1 MAKKK
6 SSSPRAAA
14 QGTSSVN
21 TNSFTKG
28 MNKDVAPSFEGK
40 QSWWHARNAANNS
53 EDGDLGMI
61 GNEPSNLMCGVI
73 PYTVIGAIHRYG
85 DEWVIYSTD
94 DINSEIGTFDDSECT
109 YTTLVNDQCLNFN
122 KKFLITGA
130 AKENF
135 DCTWQVYWDDGNNPS
150 RTLNIDKIPWNQ
162 IQVTGPDIDGSDC
175 VEYEDIIPR
184 TLNCEKIRLAPLVD
198 TPCINLSQSVD
209 SGMISNGSYQ
219 AFIAYTENEQKVGDY
234 IGISNIQTIFDHLG
248 TSGSLDIEV
257 SNLDEKYE
265 YYELVILR
273 RNQGQ
278 TSAKKIGLYST
289 QQKKINIDY
298 IDEALPPV
306 DLIQIPLM
314 SPAYEKSES
323 MFVVNDWLIRQGPVE
338 QFDFNYQPLANNI
351 KVEWV
356 TNSLPS
362 NYYHKGGNKYNFLR
376 DEQYAFFIRWIYNTG
391 ERSSSY
397 HIPGRAPELYNVVTR
412 QITNVPGPDVYNE
425 DEFFNGANVLNTT
438 DGEKLFKVYNT
449 ASVESTAVSQLPD
462 GSTITSR
469 GNMGYWESTERYP
482 NEPDIWGDLCGKPIR
497 HHKMPTEEVGPT
509 VALSNTGIDL
519 INILGVQFNNIERPK
534 YNDGTYIP
542 NVVGYELLRGSRLGA
557 KSILGKGLFRN
568 MREYTVPN
576 PEDLIGGETV
586 QGLYPN
592 HPYNDL
598 RPDVYFQDGVND
610 KLTEGCNKFGE
621 SIDDFAPLD
630 GYSKSVFTFSSP
642 DLMFKQPFLN
652 AYETRLYGE
661 LSGRSSG
668 YFIPSEDHPQQK
680 IIRGIAAFA
689 SAIIGFGYALHQ
701 LRGTTGRNA
710 TSNSTNLSSTTVKG
724 EEIKGKAQRGNNG
737 FVTLTVPPGVA
748 TVNWTPRS
756 GGEISGG
763 DFQGPWDDRFN
774 DYIDAARDQ
783 AVASAEAAGGNENA
797 AGIDFDLN
805 ATNLIDALAG
815 IGDLYIGGNSARN
828 AEDYNAE
835 KDQQDGAIPGIQTGK
850 VERTRSNDTNVSNL
864 PQFLKIATNLLSTQ
878 TNIAIAGNEII
889 DAFYNSTDYRDYMWK
904 YNSDGQFTDFT
915 PINNGLWRIKNED
928 SNYLGSSFQTF
939 DSGKYKINNLFRP
952 TTVAVSLSEEIANP
966 TVQDNSRFVVGGS
979 VNADGTENVHSDDYF
994 VSPGKDNPRGSDI
1007 SAHYGALKFNFD
1019 NQYGQLSGIKQ
1030 IPMRGCVELLD
1041 PEKPLGYLY
1050 SSAPSF
1056 AGDTF
1061 VGRYTEKTIM
1071 PIFTRYLL
1079 GEPDGFT
1086 FDYALY
1092 VNIPYP
1098 RYWMNSQRFDIT
1110 NLARAVSSLGLTG
1123 LIGGWDDIVPND
1135 LYYLDRGENSCGGAF
1150 DSSTWNG
1157 SDPNGFFEMRY
1168 AYGYTHTNGIL
1179 DFYVESDVN
1188 LAHRDW
1194 EDEPQKRIYEPYDYN
1209 DVDALFH
1216 ARIEKADNFYK
1227 YDESLSP
1234 SKFPT
1239 QMTSFG
1245 LVQPLDYD
1253 PITAEECFVNYPKR
1267 LIYSLQAQEES
1278 KKDFW
1283 RVFLQNNYKDF
1294 KNDVSVIKPIN
1305 KSGALI
1311 FFPHLSPQMFQGLD
1325 TLRTQLD
1332 TKLTIGDG
1340 GLFSQ
1345 PFQNVANADLSN
1357 EYGSSESLRGV
1368 INTPL
1373 GLFFISQAQ
1382 GKIFQYGGK
1391 GLDPISNN
1399 GMKWWFAKYLPSKF
1413 VKQFPESE
1421 NSVWSDNPVAGVGCH
1436 VIYDSVDDIVYFM
1449 KKDYQLKSQYIATA
1463 EFTDSIAKPITIT
1476 LGANSIPVDIG
1487 DPLYFDDCSW
1497 TVSYDP
1503 KAKAW
1508 ISFHDWHPGLALPS
1522 INHFFTTNAF
1532 EDLNNPS
1539 CPPGYTFNPVNGL
1552 CEISINE
1559 VEDSEVTVTN
1569 IAADITGGATN
1580 CLLDIVIAMD
1590 VSGSTTPSGPPNY
1603 TPMVFDA
1610 AGNLVPGTGVMGNTD
1625 NGTAQLRW
1633 LDVFMNSTEVT
1644 DALAAGTMQI
1654 GTTMWAGAS
1663 TQLLQ
1668 GGLSMNSNATG
1679 VSLCN
1684 LYTANWP
1691 AGGGTNANNA
1701 IFGTGG
1707 INSPLTGNGGL
1718 AMLNNKSASSF
1729 SAQYP
1734 GRTQDPSF
1742 RQVLIV
1748 VTDGTQGANANSTA
1762 NGVPQYQDS
1771 AIIATGR
1778 PNANTG
1784 NWAAGAN
1791 QSADIDLQDE
1801 HKQEIFAVYC
1811 GATNPVPGVT
1821 ALLDSISNTTYDVPN
1836 STPGPNQYTMAANNN
1851 QSLLDSATAIAG
1863 DVCSIPFVCECP
1875 TGYTLVYPDPSTSTY
1890 SSSTGTCSDDPN
1902 LAPICRK
1909 VECECPPI
1917 TVPGTVVTELGTCPD
1932 SAPLIYQIGDPNF
1945 IQPDPARCNYFYYI
1959 STQANYVYGGIWRH
1973 NVRCDSFA
1981 NFYNVDYPWEID
1993 LISNTGQAVNTIRS
2007 FEYQLET
2014 YVYKGDP
2021 QYNMCGGDK
2030 WEDLDFNFDAS
2041 IIYNNDQ
2048 TSGLLELNPQPVNSP
2063 WANLNYPIVN
2073 LNSIDILVSKVEHKF
2088 RFNQF
2093 WDITRD
2099 RGEFTNVEQ
2108 SIFNTESNGYIR
2120 PLNTI
2125 NLNYQKSP
2133 TERKKFRHYSN
2144 NLILRRNVSGN
2155 RKMLLRLNNTKL
2167 LLSQR

>member
-6 SSSPRAAA
+6 SSSPRGT
-14 QGTSSVN
+14 QGQGSSSVN

-28 MNKDVAPSFEGK
+28 MNKDVTPSFESK
-40 QSWWHARNAANNS
+40 ESWWHARNVANNS
-53 EDGDLGMI
+53 EDGDLGII
-61 GNEPSNLMCGVI
+61 GNEPSNLLCGVI

-85 DEWVIYSTD
+85 DEWIIYSTD
-94 DINSEIGTFDDSECT
+94 NINSEIGTFDDSECK
-109 YTTLVNDQCLNFN
+109 YTALVNDQCLNFN

-130 AKENF
+130 SKENF

-150 RTLNIDKIPWNQ
+150 RTLNIDKIPWKQEQ
-162 IQVTGPDIDGSDC
+162 ITGPDINGSDC
-175 VEYEDIIPR
+175 VEFADIIPR

-198 TPCINLSQSVD
+198 TPCVEITQSVD
-209 SGMISNGSYQ
+209 SGQVANGAYQ

-234 IGISNIQTIFDHLG
+234 IGISNIQTIFSHLG
-248 TSGSLDIEV
+248 TNGSLDISV
-257 SNLDEKYE
+257 SNLDEKYD

-298 IDEALPPV
+298 IDEALV
-306 DLIQIPLM
+306 AIDLVQIPLM

-338 QFDFNYQPLANNI
+338 QFDFNYQPIANDI

-356 TNSLPS
+356 TNSVPS

-397 HIPGRAPELYNVVTR
+397 HIPGRAPEVVN
-412 QITNVPGPDVYNE
+412 IGGVPYSE
-425 DEFFNGANVLNTT
+425 DQLFSGDNVLNTV

-449 ASVESTAVSQLPD
+449 ATVESTAVSQLPD

-469 GNMGYWESTERYP
+469 GKMGFWESTERYP
-482 NEPDIWGDLCGKPIR
+482 NEPDIWGDLCGKFIR
-497 HHKMPTEEVGPT
+497 HHKMPTEETGPS
-509 VALSNTGIDL
+509 VALSNTGDDL
-519 INILGVQFNNIERPK
+519 INLLGVQFNNIGRPK

-542 NVVGYELLRGSRLGA
+542 NVVGYELLKGSRLGA

-568 MREYTVPN
+568 MRKYKVPN
-576 PEDLIGGETV
+576 PEDLIGNGV

-598 RPDVYFQDGVND
+598 RPDVYFQNGTND
-610 KLTEGCNKFGE
+610 KLTNGCDNFGD
-621 SIDDFAPLD
+621 SIDRFKPLGFAGIVD
-630 GYSKSVFTFSSP
+630 GEQSGYSQSVFTFSSP
-642 DLMFKQPFLN
+642 DLNFTKPFLN
-652 AYETRLYGE
+652 AYETRLYGQI
-661 LSGRSSG
+661 SGRSSG
-668 YFIPSEDHPQQK
+668 YFIPSEDHPKQK

-689 SAIIGFGYALHQ
+689 AAIIGFGYAIHQ
-701 LRGTTGRNA
+701 LRGTTGKNA

-724 EEIKGKAQRGNNG
+724 EEIIGRRQGGGGG
-737 FVTLTVPPGVA
+737 FITLTVPPGVA
-748 TVNWTPRS
+748 TVNLNNRN

-763 DFQGPWDDRFN
+763 DFQGPWDDRFD
-774 DYIDAARDQ
+774 DYIDAARNEAIRSGEDSGTLMN
-783 AVASAEAAGGNENA
+783 ASGTIDLAPESGAQGGF
-797 AGIDFDLN
+797 G
-805 ATNLIDALAG
+805 LAG
-815 IGDLYIGGNSARN
+815 LADLYAGASGTDNAEQRN
-828 AEDYNAE
+828 ADNNAE
-835 KDQQDGAIPGIQTGK
+835 DGAIPGVQSGK
-850 VERTRSNDTNVSNL
+850 VETSKLKDTNVSNL
-864 PQFLKIATNLLSTQ
+864 PRFLRVVTNILSMQ

-889 DAFYNSTDYRDYMWK
+889 DGFYNSTDFRDYMWK

-915 PINNGLWRIKNED
+915 PVSSGLWRIKNED
-928 SNYLGSSFQTF
+928 SNYIGSSFQTF
-939 DSGKYKINNLFRP
+939 DNGKYKINNLFRP
-952 TTVAVSLSEEIANP
+952 NTVAVSLSKNIDDP

-979 VNADGTENVHSDDYF
+979 VNADGTDSPHSDGYF
-994 VSPGKDNPRGSDI
+994 LSPGKDNPRSSNI
-1007 SAHYGALKFNFD
+1007 SGHYGALKFNFD

-1041 PEKPLGYLY
+1041 PEKPLAYLY
-1050 SSAPSF
+1050 SSQPIF

-1061 VGRYTEKTIM
+1061 VGRYTEKNIM
-1071 PIFTRYLL
+1071 PIYTRYLL
-1079 GEPDGFT
+1079 GQPDGFT

-1110 NLARAVSSLGLTG
+1110 NLARAISSLGLSG
-1123 LIGGWDDIVPND
+1123 IFGGWDDIVPND
-1135 LYYLDRGENSCGGAF
+1135 LYYLDRGENSCSDMF
-1150 DSSTWNG
+1150 DASTWNG
-1157 SDPNGFFEMRY
+1157 DDPNGFFEMRY

-1179 DFYVESDVN
+1179 DFYTESDVN
-1188 LAHRDW
+1188 LANRDW
-1194 EDEPQKRIYEPYDYN
+1194 EDEPKKRIYEPYDYN
-1209 DVDALFH
+1209 DVDELFH
-1216 ARIEKADNFYK
+1216 AKIEKADNFYK
-1227 YDESLSP
+1227 YDDSLSP

-1245 LVQPLDYD
+1245 LLQPLDYD

-1305 KSGALI
+1305 KNGALI

-1325 TLRTQLD
+1325 TLKTQLN

-1391 GLDPISNN
+1391 GLDPISNQ

-1413 VKQFPESE
+1413 IKQFPNSE
-1421 NSVWSDNPVAGVGCH
+1421 KSVWSDNPVAGVGCH

-1449 KKDYQLKSQYIATA
+1449 KKDYQLKPQYIAGA
-1463 EFTDSIAKPITIT
+1463 EFTNSITKPVIIT
-1476 LGANSIPVDIG
+1476 LGGLRIPIDIG
-1487 DPLYFDDCSW
+1487 DPIYFDDCSW

-1522 INHFFTTNAF
+1522 INHFFTTNQF
-1532 EDLNNPS
+1532 EDLDNPQ

-1559 VEDSEVTVTN
+1559 TELSEVTVDN
-1569 IAADITGGATN
+1569 IAATVTGGATN

-1590 VSGSTTPSGPPNY
+1590 VSGSTTPGGPPQY
-1603 TPMVFDA
+1603 IPMQFIG
-1610 AGNLVPGTGVMGNTD
+1610 GNQVPGTGVMGDTQNA
-1625 NGTAQLRW
+1625 TAQLRW
-1633 LDVFMNSTEVT
+1633 LDVFMNSPEVT
-1644 DALAAGTMQI
+1644 TALAAGTMQI
-1654 GTTMWAGAS
+1654 GTTMWANNS

-1668 GGLSMNSNATG
+1668 GTVSMSNTATG

-1684 LYTANWP
+1684 LYTAAWP
-1691 AGGGTNANNA
+1691 GGGGTNADNA
-1701 IFGTGG
+1701 IFGSGG
-1707 INSPLTGNGGL
+1707 VNNPLGGNGGL
-1718 AMLNNKSASSF
+1718 AMLNNKAASSLSAS
-1729 SAQYP
+1729 YP
-1734 GRTQDPSF
+1734 ARTQDPSF
-1742 RQVLIV
+1742 KQILIV
-1748 VTDGTQGANANSTA
+1748 VTDGTAGTQATQTA
-1762 NGVPQYQDS
+1762 NGTPQYQS
-1771 AIIATGR
+1771 PLIASGAQ

-1784 NWAAGAN
+1784 NWASGAN
-1791 QSADIDLQDE
+1791 QSALIDLQDSQ
-1801 HKQEIFAVYC
+1801 KQEIYAVYC
-1811 GATNPVPGVT
+1811 GSTNPVPGT
-1821 ALLDSISNTTYDVPN
+1821 SALLDSISNSTYN
-1836 STPGPNQYTMAANNN
+1836 AGPGPNQYTMAANNN
-1851 QSLLDSATAIAG
+1851 NSLLVSATAIAG
-1863 DVCSIPFVCECP
+1863 DVCSTPFVCECP
-1875 TGYTLVYPDPSTSTY
+1875 TGYTLVYPDPTTSTY
-1890 SSSTGTCSDDPN
+1890 SSATGTCTDDPVER
-1902 LAPICRK
+1902 PICRK
-1909 VECECPPI
+1909 VECECPPA
-1917 TVPGTVVTELGTCPD
+1917 TVPGTVITELGTCPD

-1945 IQPDPARCNYFYYI
+1945 VQTDPAQCNYFYYV

-1981 NFYNVDYPWEID
+1981 NYYTTDYPWEID
-1993 LISNTGQAVNTIRS
+1993 LISNTGQSVNTIRS

-2048 TSGLLELNPQPVNSP
+2048 VSGLLVLNPQPVNNP
-2063 WANLNYPIVN
+2063 WNNLTYPIVN
-2073 LNSIDILVSKVEHKF
+2073 LNSIDVLVSKVEHKF

-2093 WDITRD
+2093 WDITND

-2120 PLNTI
+2120 PLNTL

-2133 TERKKFRHYSN
+2133 TQRKKFRHYSN